1 MFEILRQMR
10 AVAFVAARSN
20 LAYLG
25 EVASRTL
32 FLAVILFIFLK
43 LWQAT
48 FRESGGTVIGG
59 LTLAQML
66 WYLTVTEAITMSAP
80 RMAQQIDEDVRS
92 GTLAVRLLKPMN
104 YPLYCLSA
112 ALGERGVRFV
122 FNMLAGGMVTF
133 LLVGPIE
140 FGAFALPV
148 LVVTVALAFVIDGL
162 CNLIIGLGA
171 FWLED
176 TSGIVLI
183 YSRLSMILGGMLI
196 PVGLFPD
203 WLQTATAILPFRYM
217 VWGPAQLF
225 VRPEADLAGFAALAG
240 AQGLHIIVLAVV
252 AGLVYNHALQRVSAH
267 GG

>member
-1 MFEILRQMR
+1 MKNTLRQMR
-10 AVAFVAARSN
+10 AVANVAARSN

-59 LTLAQML
+59 FTLAQML

-80 RMAQQIDEDVRS
+80 RLAQQIDEDVRS
-92 GTLAVRLLKPMN
+92 GTLAVRLLKPMS
-104 YPLYCLSA
+104 YPLYCLSS
-112 ALGERGVRFV
+112 ALGERAVRFA
-122 FNMLAGGMVTF
+122 FNLLAGGLVTL

-140 FGAFALPV
+140 CGAFALPV
-148 LVVTVALAFVIDGL
+148 LISSVALAFVIDSL
-162 CNLIIGLGA
+162 CHLIIGLGA

-196 PVGLFPD
+196 PVALFPD
-203 WLQTATAILPFRYM
+203 WLQTATAFMPFRYV

-225 VRPEADLAGFAALAG
+225 VRPDWHQFAALLF
-240 AQGLHIIVLAVV
+240 AQSLHIIALALL
-252 AGLVYNHALQRVSAH
+252 ASLVYNRALQRISAH